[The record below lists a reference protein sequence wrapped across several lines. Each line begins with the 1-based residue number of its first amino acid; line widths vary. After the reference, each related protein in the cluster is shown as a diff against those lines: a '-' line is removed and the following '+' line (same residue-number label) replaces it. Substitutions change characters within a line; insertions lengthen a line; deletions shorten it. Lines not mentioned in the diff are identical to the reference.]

1 MTPFP
6 IGRFRRQIGQGQ
18 RVYLAFECG
27 PNHTGFASALQMVRI
42 AAEAGADAAKFQIFD
57 SDRLVG
63 DESLLVRWNAGTDA
77 DYMRELLRQR
87 ELSPLDWRQVGQA
100 CHDLGLDFIA
110 TVDYPETLRI
120 ALDAGADCLKA
131 CSGDLDHL
139 PWLAEMARADV
150 PLMIDTGHGTLGE
163 VERAVD
169 VIQPVNGRLV
179 IHHVPGG
186 YPARLASVCLRVIPS
201 LLALFGDSTP
211 IAFSDHSPGWDMDLA
226 AVALGV
232 SMVEKTLTLDP
243 RAFGPEH
250 SMSVAPEQAATFV
263 AAIRDLEIALGGPR
277 KRLTDAERKAKVGAR
292 RSAFLRAAC
301 AEGDILTDAKIEWRR
316 PGDGITPG
324 MWDLLGRRVAAFR
337 NLPAGHKLALGD
349 LA

>member
-18 RVYLAFECG
+18 RVYIAFECG
-27 PNHTGFASALQMVRI
+27 PNHTGFASALQMVQI
-42 AAEAGADAAKFQIFD
+42 AAEAGADAAKFQILD
-57 SDRLVG
+57 SERLVG
-63 DESLLVRWNAGTDA
+63 DAALLVKWHEGAVA
-77 DYMRELLRQR
+77 APMRNLLRQR
-87 ELSPLDWRQVGQA
+87 ELWPLDWRQIGEA
-100 CHDLGLDFIA
+100 CHELGLDFIA
-110 TVDYPETLRI
+110 TVDYPETLKV

-131 CSGDLDHL
+131 CSGDLDHVA
-139 PWLAEMARADV
+139 WLAEMARADV
-150 PLMIDTGHGTLGE
+150 PLMIDTGHGMLGE
-163 VERAVD
+163 IERAVEA
-169 VIQPVNGRLV
+169 IQRVNGRLV

-186 YPARLASVCLRVIPS
+186 YPARLASINLRVIPT
-201 LLALFGDSTP
+201 LLALFGERAA
-211 IAFSDHSPGWDMDLA
+211 IAFSDHTAGWDMDMA

-250 SMSVAPEQAATFV
+250 SMSVAPEQAASFV

-277 KRLTDAERKAKVGAR
+277 KVLTDAEVQAKVGAR

-301 AEGDILTDAKIEWRR
+301 REGDVLRDPQIDWRR
-316 PGDGITPG
+316 PGDGVTPAVWE
-324 MWDLLGRRVAAFR
+324 MLGRRVTAFR
-337 NLPAGHKLALGD
+337 ALPAGQKLAMGD